1 MPGNWICY
9 CAWKQY
15 YNHWAGSVTKTLM
28 FGKWLVKQNKIEYKQ
43 NLLGGSIKIS
53 FAVIIEQNL
62 VQLSI
67 TH

>member
-1 MPGNWICY
+1 
-9 CAWKQY
+9 
-15 YNHWAGSVTKTLM
+15 M